1 MITESSTLPD
11 VAFEV
16 CTALD
21 SAGFTGVLTGGS
33 AATFHAPSAYQSK
46 DLDFVLTIQGQGG
59 EQALKSIGFRRKS
72 DFYVHDRTH
81 LTLDFPRGPLAI
93 GDGLVTKWNT
103 ERRDTAL
110 LHVLSPTDSRR
121 DRLASFLFWNDF
133 VGLEQALAVA
143 NAKPLEIQF
152 DRIRDWC
159 GREGHAEKFEVFATR
174 LKRAR

>member
-1 MITESSTLPD
+1 MITGSSSLSD

-33 AATFHAPSAYQSK
+33 AATFHAPAAYQSK
-46 DLDFVLTIQGQGG
+46 DLDFVLAIQGKGG
-59 EQALKSIGFRRKS
+59 EEALKSIGFRRKG

-93 GDGLVTKWNT
+93 GDDLVTKWDT
-103 ERRDTAL
+103 EKKGKAL
-110 LHVLSPTDSRR
+110 LHVLSPTDSCR

-133 VGLEQALAVA
+133 AGLEQALAVA
-143 NAKPLEIQF
+143 AAKPTVEL
-152 DRIRDWC
+152 DVIRDWC
-159 GREGHAEKFEVFATR
+159 IREGHEEKFEVFAAR
-174 LKRAR
+174 LKLVK